1 MSAVRE
7 ADYATYLEL
16 KRNARIKAEE
26 RRGDFVYY
34 AVEDHRDVHFANP
47 GPGEPISAWVTI
59 TERYKARI
67 PQAQ

>member
-1 MSAVRE
+1 VSAVRE

-16 KRNARIKAEE
+16 KRNGRTKDEE

-34 AVEDHRDVHFANP
+34 AVEDNRDVRFANP
-47 GPGEPISAWVTI
+47 SPGGPISAWVTV

-67 PQAQ
+67 PRQ